1 MAVKILLDPVEP
13 GINTATHVE
22 APLLGKVDGKNVY
35 LDLDTNM
42 GGYSSWSLKGMF
54 DGDIAEVCSVGSPL
68 LLSLA
73 NALPL
78 VDFIRNWRSSGFS
91 QPIKGV

>member
-1 MAVKILLDPVEP
+1 MKILPDPSEL
-13 GINTATHVE
+13 GINTTTHV
-22 APLLGKVDGKNVY
+22 ATPLLGRVDGKNVY
-35 LDLDTNM
+35 LDLDINIRR
-42 GGYSSWSLKGMF
+42 YSSWNLKGMF